1 MKTLLLVTLIS
12 LLTPIIPY
20 SMAGLPV
27 KMGGYILVRV
37 PSKPEPVQPQEIRV
51 TPAKVFERDGKV
63 YLYFK
68 DPNGS
73 KVMAVAGDGKRHG
86 LTDGVIEVISGTSRG
101 DLLFFKAIESTEV
114 DKPNPEYLGP
124 VYNGGRWGDSYH
136 GVFIDRDGEP
146 NGQGVFL
153 LIPTDLSVDLPED
166 TTGEQNAARQPGT
179 RPESK

>member
-1 MKTLLLVTLIS
+1 MKNLLFVTLITF
-12 LLTPIIPY
+12 LTLQIQD
-20 SMAGLPV
+20 SMAGLAI
-27 KMGGYILVRV
+27 KAGDYILVRV

-51 TPAKVFERDGKV
+51 TPANVFERDGKV

-73 KVMAVAGDGKRHG
+73 KFMAVAGDGKRHG
-86 LTDGVIEVISGTSRG
+86 LTDGVFEVITGTSRG

-153 LIPTDLSVDLPED
+153 LIPTGLAVDLPD
-166 TTGEQNAARQPGT
+166 NTTGEQNAAGQPAT